1 MRTGDGL
8 DSDNIL
14 VLKDICKSFPGV
26 KALDNVSFSV
36 RRGEIHALLGENGA
50 GKSTL
55 IKIISGVYVKD
66 SGELWYDGKEY
77 GDSSTG
83 QMLQSGV
90 STVHQELKMVETLS
104 VAENIFLGHLLT
116 KKSAIG
122 RIADKKEMARR
133 AQELVDS
140 MGVNIDANDIL
151 GDLSVAKKQIVEI
164 CKALNRDAKL
174 IIMDEPSATLTEAE
188 IDILFSAIKK
198 LRDNKVTTIY
208 ISHRLEEIFE
218 LADRLT
224 VLRDGKSIITGDV
237 SDFDRNKLIHYMVG
251 REIENIYPAKSK
263 NRKEKMLEVSSLN
276 TKGVLSDIGFS
287 LYRGEILGI
296 TGLVGSGR
304 SEVLRSIFGADRY
317 DSGVIEIDDMAV
329 SKHSVPKAIKN
340 SIGFV
345 PEERKVEGF
354 VHEFSVSRNLTL
366 VGIDRIVKNTFLNR
380 KKETDA
386 ANKYI
391 EMLRIATP
399 GPGTLIKNLSG
410 GNQQKVVIAKW
421 LFIDSDIILLDEP
434 TRGID
439 VGAKQEIYRILVDL
453 AEQGKAILMVS
464 SELPEILGI
473 CNRILVMHDGR
484 ITAEYSEDD
493 NVTQEQIMYA
503 ATL

>member
-1 MRTGDGL
+1 MVEGMEPE
-8 DSDNIL
+8 NIL
-14 VLKDICKSFPGV
+14 VLKDICKAFPGV
-26 KALDNVSFSV
+26 QALDNVSFDV
-36 RRGEIHALLGENGA
+36 KKGEVHALLGENGA

-55 IKIISGVYVKD
+55 IKIVSGVYVKD
-66 SGELWYDGKEY
+66 SGEIWYDGKEY
-77 GDSSTG
+77 GDSTTA

-90 STVHQELKMVETLS
+90 STVHQELKMVEALS
-104 VAENIFLGHLLT
+104 VAENIFLGHLIT
-116 KKSAIG
+116 KGSAIG
-122 RIADKKEMARR
+122 KVINKKEMVKR

-140 MGVNIDANDIL
+140 MGVSIDVNAIL

-164 CKALNRDAKL
+164 VKALNRDAKL

-188 IDILFSAIKK
+188 IEILFRVIKK
-198 LRDNKVTTIY
+198 LREDKVTTIY

-218 LADRLT
+218 IADRLT

-237 SDFDRNKLIHYMVG
+237 ADFDRNKLIHYMVG
-251 REIENIYPAKSK
+251 REITNIYPPKAK
-263 NRKEKMLEVSSLN
+263 NRKEKMLEVTGLN
-276 TKGVLSDIGFS
+276 TNGVLSDISFS
-287 LYRGEILGI
+287 LYGGEILGI

-304 SEVLRSIFGADRY
+304 SEVLRSIFGADGY
-317 DSGVIEIDDMAV
+317 DNGVIDINNYKAV
-329 SKHSVPKAIKN
+329 RHTVPKAIKH
-340 SIGFV
+340 SVGFV

-354 VHEFSVSRNLTL
+354 VPDFSVSRNLTL
-366 VGIDRIVKNTFLNR
+366 VGINKIIKRTFLNH
-380 KKETDA
+380 KKEVDSS
-386 ANKYI
+386 KEYI
-391 EMLRIATP
+391 DMLRIMTP
-399 GPGTLIKNLSG
+399 SPGTLIKNLSG

-421 LFIDSDIILLDEP
+421 LFIDSDIILMDEP

-484 ITAEYSEDD
+484 ITAEYSEND
-493 NVTQEQIMYA
+493 NVTQEEIMYA

>member
-1 MRTGDGL
+1 MDQE
-8 DSDNIL
+8 NIL
-14 VLKDICKSFPGV
+14 VLNNICKSFPGV
-26 KALDNVSFSV
+26 KALDDVSFSV
-36 RRGEIHALLGENGA
+36 KKGEIHALLGENGA

-66 SGELWYDGKEY
+66 SGEIWYDGKEY
-77 GDSSTG
+77 GESTTA
-83 QMLQSGV
+83 QMIQSGI

-116 KKSAIG
+116 KNSAVG
-122 RIADKKEMARR
+122 KVMDKKEIIKRS
-133 AQELVDS
+133 QELIDS
-140 MGVNIDANDIL
+140 MGVNINVTDIL

-188 IDILFSAIKK
+188 IDILFRVIKK
-198 LRDNKVTTIY
+198 LREDKITTIY

-237 SDFDRNKLIHYMVG
+237 ADFDRNKLINYMVG
-251 REIENIYPAKSK
+251 REITSIYPEKSK
-263 NRKEKMLEVSSLN
+263 NRKEKILEVSGLE
-276 TKGVLSDIGFS
+276 TKGVLSNISFS

-317 DSGVIEIDDMAV
+317 NDGVIKIDDKPV
-329 SKHSVPKAIKN
+329 GKNSVLKAIK
-340 SIGFV
+340 SSVGFV

-354 VHEFSVSRNLTL
+354 VPEFSVSKNLTL
-366 VGIDRIVKNTFLNR
+366 VGIDRIIKNSFLNN
-380 KKETDA
+380 KKEYVAT
-386 ANKYI
+386 NEYI
-391 EMLRIATP
+391 DMLRISTP
-399 GPGTLIKNLSG
+399 SAGTLIKDLSG

-439 VGAKQEIYRILVDL
+439 VGAKQEIYRILVNL
-453 AEQGKAILMVS
+453 AEQGKAVLIVS

-473 CNRILVMHDGR
+473 CNRILVMHEGK
-484 ITAEYSEDD
+484 ITAEFNGDD
-493 NVTQEQIMYA
+493 NVTQEQIMHA